1 MISESEKM
9 KASAIYPQDD
19 GTSRIDRNVALL
31 NYHWENVNFGAV
43 LTAYALNRAVNS
55 LGYSARNIDYVP
67 DFFWVAKES
76 PNPRFDEFRK
86 RHLPMTR
93 RIRAGE
99 DLRFLNGQFAHFVV
113 GSDQVWRPE
122 FMREETEAFLLGF
135 AAPNKNILSYAAS
148 FGTDE
153 LALDPDE
160 REEWRLRLR
169 RFDHVTVR
177 EVSGVALCAGLG
189 IAARQVADPVFLL
202 RRADWE
208 ALASEHAPNEQH
220 GADDIVCYT
229 IDPTLKDAIEDF
241 VRMHADAFGTSRVLD
256 ISWNTSVPEW
266 LWQMSHARFIV
277 TDSFHASCFAL
288 IFGRPFVCVNPHV
301 KTQTRMES
309 LFASFGVGG
318 RLLSSFA
325 DVSPAALAVEA
336 SDDETSRLSLALEQA
351 RAASLAILREML
363 DGPGKPIDEK
373 EGAERDLRVR
383 LCASLRDFL
392 RASRLD
398 CLRYRLLSR
407 LFPGRRGMKYATKY
421 KTLKDRRKKAARR
434 LRRLDAVSREGGC

>member
-1 MISESEKM
+1 MTSD
-9 KASAIYPQDD
+9 ALTRQNDD
-19 GTSRIDRNVALL
+19 LSPKDHTTSRIDRNVALL

-43 LTAYALNRAVNS
+43 LTAYALNRAING
-55 LGYSARNIDYVP
+55 LGYHAQNIDYVP
-67 DFFWVAKES
+67 DFFWVSKEA
-76 PNPRFDEFRK
+76 PNPRFDDFRQ

-135 AAPNKNILSYAAS
+135 AAPSKNILSYAAS

-177 EVSGVALCAGLG
+177 EDSGVALCAGLG

-208 ALASEHAPNEQH
+208 ALASEHAPNGQR
-220 GADDIVCYT
+220 GTDDIVCYT

-241 VRMHADAFGTSRVLD
+241 VRVHADAFGTPRVLD

-318 RLLSSFA
+318 RLFSSFA
-325 DVSPAALAVEA
+325 DVSPAALALDA
-336 SDDETSRLSLALEQA
+336 SDDEIARLSSALERA
-351 RAASLAILREML
+351 RVASLAILRKML
-363 DGPGKPIDEK
+363 DGPGKPLDEK
-373 EGAERDLRVR
+373 ESAERDLQVR
-383 LCASLRDFL
+383 LYASLRDFL

-398 CLRYRLLSR
+398 CLRYRILSHIA
-407 LFPGRRGMKYATKY
+407 PGRRGMKYTTKY
-421 KTLKDRRKKAARR
+421 KTLKDRRKRALRR
-434 LRRLDAVSREGGC
+434 LRRLDAASREGGS